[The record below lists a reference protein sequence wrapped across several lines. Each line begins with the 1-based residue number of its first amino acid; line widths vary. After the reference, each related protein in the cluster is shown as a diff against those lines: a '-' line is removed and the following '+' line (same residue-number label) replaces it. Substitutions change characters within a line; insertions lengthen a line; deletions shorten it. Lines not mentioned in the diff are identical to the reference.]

1 MTFKV
6 GEKAYVVENH
16 SYVTPVIIIRSY
28 GDFYSVTAGGKG
40 INLRPSRLF
49 RTREEAERTLP
60 GRERTDASRTT
71 GSGETPY
78 DYMDYYSPYGL

>member
-6 GEKAYVVENH
+6 GERAYIVENH
-16 SYVTPVIIIRSY
+16 SYVTPVVILKSY
-28 GDFYSVTAGGKG
+28 GDFYTIGVGEKG
-40 INLRPSRLF
+40 INLRAGRLF
-49 RTREEAERTLP
+49 KTREEAERTLP

-78 DYMDYYSPYGL
+78 DYMDYHSPYGL